1 MLLLSVSLCSMCL
14 SVHKVSLRINRII
27 VNLTIITMN
36 FNEDIILENKLVLL
50 KPVTTED
57 EEGFSKIA
65 FDADIWKYNVFRIM
79 NPVELQEFVNKSI
92 EDKKRNFRYP
102 FTIINKASGEIA
114 GSTSYSNI
122 SIKDKRLEIGWTW
135 LGKKIMGTG
144 LNKECRFLLLQ
155 YAFEHLKFERV
166 EFKTDV
172 LNKASRRALQKIGA
186 KEEGILRSHTLMHD
200 GRRRD
205 TIYYS
210 ILSNEWSGIKM
221 SFRT

>member
-1 MLLLSVSLCSMCL
+1 
-14 SVHKVSLRINRII
+14 
-27 VNLTIITMN
+27 MN
-36 FNEDIILENKLVLL
+36 FTENIILENNFALL
-50 KPVTTED
+50 RPSSLKD

-65 FDADIWKYNVFRIM
+65 FDPDIWKYNVARIM
-79 NPVELQEFVNKSI
+79 NSTELNEFINSSLDDR
-92 EDKKRNFRYP
+92 ERNFRYP
-102 FTIINKASGEIA
+102 FTIIDKRVGEIA
-114 GSTSYSNI
+114 GSTSYANF

-135 LGKKIMGTG
+135 LGKKFMGTG
-144 LNKECRFLLLQ
+144 LNKECKFLLLQ

-210 ILSNEWSGIKM
+210 MLSNEWKEIKR

>member
-1 MLLLSVSLCSMCL
+1 
-14 SVHKVSLRINRII
+14 
-27 VNLTIITMN
+27 MN
-36 FNEDIILENKLVLL
+36 FNENIILENNFALL
-50 KPVTTED
+50 RPLSLED
-57 EEGFSKIA
+57 EEGFAKIA
-65 FDADIWKYNVFRIM
+65 FDSDIWKYNVARIM
-79 NPVELQEFVNKSI
+79 NSTELKEFINTSL
-92 EDKKRNFRYP
+92 EDRKRNLRYQ
-102 FTIINKASGEIA
+102 FTIIQKASGEIA

-122 SIKDKRLEIGWTW
+122 SVKDKRLEIGWTW
-135 LGKKIMGTG
+135 LGKKFMGTG
-144 LNKECRFLLLQ
+144 LNKECKFLLLQ

-210 ILSNEWSGIKM
+210 ILANEWSGIKM

>member
-1 MLLLSVSLCSMCL
+1 
-14 SVHKVSLRINRII
+14 
-27 VNLTIITMN
+27 MN
-36 FNEDIILENKLVLL
+36 FNENIILENNFALL
-50 KPVTTED
+50 RPLSLED
-57 EEGFSKIA
+57 EEGFSQIA
-65 FDADIWKYNVFRIM
+65 FDSDIWKYNVARIM
-79 NPVELQEFVNKSI
+79 NSTELKEFINTSL
-92 EDKKRNFRYP
+92 EDRKRNLRYQ
-102 FTIINKASGEIA
+102 FTIIQKASGEIA

-122 SIKDKRLEIGWTW
+122 SVKDKRVEIGWTW
-135 LGKKIMGTG
+135 LGKKFMGTG
-144 LNKECRFLLLQ
+144 LNKECKFLLLQ

-210 ILSNEWSGIKM
+210 ILASEWSGIKM